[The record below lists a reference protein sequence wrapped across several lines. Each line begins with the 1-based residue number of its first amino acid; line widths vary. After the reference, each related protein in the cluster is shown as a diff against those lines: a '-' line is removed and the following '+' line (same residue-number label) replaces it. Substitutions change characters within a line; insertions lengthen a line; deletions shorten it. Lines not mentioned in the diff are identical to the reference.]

1 MISIRAKRIYT
12 GEEILENG
20 CILIEEGKI
29 RSLGDF
35 DIPEGTEVLTFAD
48 ANIFPGFIDP
58 HCHIGI
64 MEEIIGAAGNDENE
78 RSNPVTPYLR
88 AIDAINPMDE
98 SFEMALQ
105 KGITTVVT
113 GPGSANVMG
122 GSFLAMKTWGRC
134 IDKMVLKSPVAQKIA
149 FGENPRKVY
158 GAQRDTMPKTRM
170 AVAWLIRKALFD
182 AMEYKRRRDLA
193 VGKAPLDPTL
203 EPLVAVLEKKIPL
216 KAHAHRADDIFT
228 ALRIAR
234 EFDVNIT
241 LDHCTE
247 AHLILEELKEAQVPI
262 ILGPTFGTKSK
273 FELKEKGFH
282 TLVSMAKEG
291 IAFAM
296 MTDHPV
302 LPCESLPHMAG
313 IAVAEGVPEEV
324 ALQAITIEAARA
336 VGIEDRVGSLAV
348 GKDADLVIYDKNP
361 LRDMD
366 ATCLATMVDGVFR
379 YRKEN

>member
-1 MISIRAKRIYT
+1 MIAVCAKRIYT
-12 GEEILENG
+12 GEEILEG
-20 CILIEEGKI
+20 GHLLIEGGKI
-29 RSLGDF
+29 VDVGDG
-35 DIPEGTEVLTFAD
+35 DIPEGAEVISFGD

-64 MEEIIGAAGNDENE
+64 MEEIIGAAGSDENE

-98 SFEMALQ
+98 SFEKALE
-105 KGITTVVT
+105 KGVTTVVT

-134 IDKMVLKSPVAQKIA
+134 VDKMVLKDPVAQKIA

-158 GAQRDTMPKTRM
+158 GMNRDTMPKTRM

-247 AHLILEELKEAQVPI
+247 AHLIWEELKEAQVPI

-282 TLVSMAKEG
+282 TLVRMAEEG

-313 IAVAEGVPEEV
+313 LAVAEGVSEEV
-324 ALQAITIEAARA
+324 ALRAITIEAARA
-336 VGIEDRVGSLAV
+336 VGIADRVGSLEV
-348 GKDADLVIYDKNP
+348 GKDADLCIYDKNP
-361 LRDMD
+361 LREMD
-366 ATCLATMVDGVFR
+366 ARCLATIIDGEFR
-379 YRKEN
+379 HRKET